1 MENNLNQD
9 TSSNP
14 TQPQFKWYQN
24 PLHKTLFWSFIW
36 TIGFALLLPFDK
48 MQLWYYSFLIG
59 SVPSTLLWDWFNI
72 QTVTSTLIAA
82 TLNALVL
89 LMPYWYYR
97 SSLQQTGWLYFAF
110 GVYGFI
116 NAALG
121 FTIIISM
128 KNLAHL

>member
-1 MENNLNQD
+1 MTKATNQD
-9 TSSNP
+9 SSIESP
-14 TQPQFKWYQN
+14 TAKFKWYQN

-36 TIGFALLLPFDK
+36 ALAFALLLPLNK
-48 MQLWYYSFLIG
+48 MQWWYYSFLIG

-72 QTVTSTLIAA
+72 QSATSTLLAA
-82 TLNALVL
+82 TINAIILM
-89 LMPYWYYR
+89 MPYWYYR
-97 SSLQQTGWLYFAF
+97 SSLQQMGWLYFAF
-110 GVYGFI
+110 GLYGFI